1 MVVDDPTTMGDVVFF
16 AFELTFGTGFMTE
29 NSTAYLHEIPGS
41 SKASGSSRSINAAR
55 CDAAAITLVF
65 RSAEWRIIPSS
76 KCSFFFW
83 GNGFP
88 QWSIWTR
95 IPAQQ
100 FSGGWSCWSLW
111 VFLDPSDGSVCDL
124 FQAFVDGILVVVNRA
139 FRCTKSTPYR
149 FSRCRA
155 LCFLEDQRVAANRSA
170 NFTPQGWMNI
180 PFDHP
185 ENTRKQLWLKY
196 HRKCLRN
203 HSGMEKHL
211 ENRRND

>member
-16 AFELTFGTGFMTE
+16 AFEFTFGTGFMTE

-88 QWSIWTR
+88 Q
-95 IPAQQ
+95 
-100 FSGGWSCWSLW
+100 
-111 VFLDPSDGSVCDL
+111 
-124 FQAFVDGILVVVNRA
+124 
-139 FRCTKSTPYR
+139 
-149 FSRCRA
+149 
-155 LCFLEDQRVAANRSA
+155 
-170 NFTPQGWMNI
+170 
-180 PFDHP
+180 
-185 ENTRKQLWLKY
+185 
-196 HRKCLRN
+196 
-203 HSGMEKHL
+203 
-211 ENRRND
+211 